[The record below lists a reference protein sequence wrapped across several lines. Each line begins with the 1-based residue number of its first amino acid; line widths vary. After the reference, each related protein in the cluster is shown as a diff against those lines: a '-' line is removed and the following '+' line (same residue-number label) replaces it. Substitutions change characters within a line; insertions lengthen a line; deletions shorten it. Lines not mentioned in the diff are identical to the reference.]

1 MGDSGANIIDKIIL
15 KLVKNN
21 PKKPV
26 SLTEKE
32 IQLLCKKCKKIFGQ
46 QDALLNLSSPIK
58 VCGDIHGQ
66 FYDLLR
72 LFGFNGYPPNSN
84 YLFLGDYVDRGKQS
98 IETISLLFA
107 LKIKYPE
114 NIFMLRGNHESSKI
128 NRIYGFYDECK
139 KRYDKKIWKLFSDT
153 FNYLPIA
160 AIIEGKIFCIHGG
173 LSPKLFSLEQI
184 QTIQRPTEIPDDGL
198 LCDLLWSDPN
208 NKISGWRENDRGISY
223 IFGIDVVDRFLLK
236 FGFDLICRAHQVV
249 EEGYQFFGKKQ
260 LVTIFS
266 APNYCGEF
274 NNAGAIMN
282 VDETLM
288 CSFQALKPTDAKEII
303 FQEKSNFFK
312 KFKKDLQT
320 IKNRSLN

>member
-1 MGDSGANIIDKIIL
+1 
-15 KLVKNN
+15 LVKNN